1 MIQLKRNVLAMALA
15 STLGVAAYGVAHAAP
30 APQRGAGGGA
40 AAPQADTAQNSQ
52 QGTTATSSR
61 KAKEEEAKKAK
72 QLGVVSVTG
81 YVSSITNSTAIKRYS
96 SEIVEAVSAEQIG
109 KLPGVSIAD
118 TLGRLP
124 GLAVQTLNGRPQ
136 VVSIHGFG
144 PDFSTALVNGNEQV
158 STGNNRGVQ
167 YDQYPASWFKS
178 VVVYLTPSASLMGQ
192 GLAGTVDLQTIRPL
206 DETHRILAGNA
217 RYVWNDQ
224 STLSPGLSNWGY
236 QANGIY
242 VDQFFH
248 HTLGVALGVDLQK
261 NPTQIEHQQPW
272 GYPTTSTGALVI
284 GGSKNY
290 GFSDVFGRT
299 GLLGTVQWR
308 PNRNFT
314 STLDMTYDNFRE
326 NQSAKGIEFPL
337 LWSSAQLQPGY
348 TVSNGF
354 VTGGTYSNVKGVIRN
369 DWNRNYAKVYNID
382 WNNKYRI
389 NENWSADVDANYSR
403 ANRRS
408 FLMESYSGTGYT
420 PANGA
425 TDTIGFSEL
434 GNQMLFLNPSLD
446 YAGSNIVLTDPQGW
460 GMGGNP
466 PIVQAGF
473 INAPRTTD
481 YIADLRASLKRDF
494 DSGPFSS
501 MQFGIDR
508 KTRNKTYFIE
518 QDFLTLPNGS
528 QTFATNPIGAQ
539 TAPIPTSALVNGGT
553 CDPLAFMGVGPQV
566 CYNPLYLLNNGY
578 YVVFPTALSSI
589 GVPPNWKV
597 HEVDVTPY
605 IQFNLDT
612 HVGPIPLTG
621 NFGLQVAHTL
631 QSSAGERVS
640 AGTAGAGSQVQLI
653 PVEGGTKY
661 TRYLPSM
668 NLIFG
673 LTDNT
678 DLRVSAARVMAKA
691 RMDQMNASLAINT
704 NITHLQSTNP
714 NLAYFSANGGNPK
727 LLPTMADDYNIS
739 LEHYFEGNQGY
750 LALSGYFLELR
761 DYINPNAAYLADFTP
776 FIPSYLSPAQQQQ
789 LGTPFGIVSGPTND
803 GHGNVKGVVATA
815 SVPLKLL
822 TPVLDGFGV
831 VLSANYTKS
840 SLVYA
845 GNPTPITVPGLSKW
859 VLNETAYYQ
868 RGGFQAR
875 VSRSYRSSFLGVVA
889 GISATRI
896 TQTIQGGS
904 TYDAQVSY
912 AFDSGRFKN
921 LTLIL
926 QASNLT
932 NQRFVTYQN
941 GDSRQVLNWE
951 QYGRSYQLGVSY
963 KFQ

>member
-1 MIQLKRNVLAMALA
+1 MQTFKRNVLAVAIA
-15 STLGVAAYGVAHAAP
+15 SACLGFYAVASAAP
-30 APQRGAGGGA
+30 APVA
-40 AAPQADTAQNSQ
+40 AAPGAPQNAQDQGQAGATTTT
-52 QGTTATSSR
+52 TTAAER
-61 KAKEEEAKKAK
+61 EKKQKEKAKK
-72 QLGVVSVTG
+72 LGVVQVTG
-81 YVSSITNSTAIKRYS
+81 YVSSITNSIAIKRYS
-96 SEIVEAVSAEQIG
+96 NEIVEVASAEQIG

-167 YDQYPASWFKS
+167 FDQYPASWFKN
-178 VVVYLTPSASLMGQ
+178 VVVYLTPKASLLGQ

-217 RYVWNDQ
+217 RYVGNSQ
-224 STLSPGLSNWGY
+224 SPLSPGLSNWGY
-236 QANGIY
+236 QVDGIY

-299 GLLGTVQWR
+299 GLLGTLEWR
-308 PNRNFT
+308 PSANFT
-314 STLDMTYDNFRE
+314 STLDMTYDSFRE

-348 TVSNGF
+348 TVNNGF

-434 GNQMLFLNPSLD
+434 GNQLLYLNPSLN
-446 YAGSNIVLTDPQGW
+446 YASGIVLTDPQGW
-460 GMGGNP
+460 GAGAHP
-466 PIVQAGF
+466 SIVQAGF

-481 YIADLRASLKRDF
+481 YIGDLRASLKREF

-539 TAPIPTSALVNGGT
+539 TAPIPTGALVNGGT

-578 YVVFPTALSSI
+578 YTVFPTSLSSI
-589 GVPPNWKV
+589 ANPPNWKV

-605 IQFNLDT
+605 VQFNLDT
-612 HVGPIPLTG
+612 HVGSIPLTG
-621 NFGLQVAHTL
+621 NFGLQVANTN
-631 QSSAGERVS
+631 QMSAGFRATAAS
-640 AGTAGAGSQVQLI
+640 AAAGTNPVMVPVIGS
-653 PVEGGTKY
+653 TKY
-661 TRYLPSM
+661 TRYLPSA

-691 RMDQMNASLAINT
+691 RMDQMNAGLGVT
-704 NITHLQSTNP
+704 GNITNLPSTNP
-714 NLAYFSANGGNPK
+714 NTSYFSAGGGNPK
-727 LLPTMADDYNIS
+727 LLPTMADDYNVS
-739 LEHYFEGNQGY
+739 LEHYFAGNKGY
-750 LALSGYFLELR
+750 LALSGYFLELH
-761 DYINPNAAYLADFTP
+761 DYINPSAAFLYNFAAFVPEYLT
-776 FIPSYLSPAQQQQ
+776 PAQQTQ
-789 LGTPFGIVSGPTND
+789 LGTTYGIVSGPTND
-803 GHGNVKGVVATA
+803 GHGNVKGAVATV
-815 SVPLKLL
+815 SVPLEML
-822 TPVLDGFGV
+822 TPVLNGFGV
-831 VLSANYTKS
+831 NLSANITKS

-845 GNPTPITVPGLSKW
+845 GNPTPITVPGLSRW

-868 RGGFQAR
+868 HGGFQAR
-875 VSRSYRSSFLGVVA
+875 VSRNYRSSFLGYVG

-896 TQTIQGGS
+896 TQTIRGSS

-912 AFDSGRFKN
+912 AFDSGRFKG

-926 QASNLT
+926 QGSNLT
-932 NQRFVTYQN
+932 NTRFVTYQN
-941 GDSRQVLNWE
+941 GDPRQVLNWE
-951 QYGRSYQLGVSY
+951 SYGRSYQLGASY
-963 KFQ
+963 KFE